1 MPVHN
6 YYFTYQK
13 RKDVALYAAKQTSF
27 IIYLKTLFHGLDYN
41 FVLSTI
47 QEQCSDVFVTTFFF
61 HKYNDVVLT
70 SSLQPSFI
78 NNKAMLLGHLLID
91 VDFTTSV
98 QPHDMVDDTF
108 PYKEAKL
115 KDFFI
120 TLIKFYFSCYNI
132 YFSFSFF
139 RRILIT
145 FKRFFV
151 GFLYFTK

>member
-1 MPVHN
+1 MVLI
-6 YYFTYQK
+6 T
-13 RKDVALYAAKQTSF
+13 
-27 IIYLKTLFHGLDYN
+27 TLFCQQYKN
-41 FVLSTI
+41 NVLMSSL
-47 QEQCSDVFVTTFFF
+47 QHFFF

-132 YFSFSFF
+132 YFFFSFF

-145 FKRFFV
+145 FKRFFCRLSL
-151 GFLYFTK
+151 FYKINYKML